1 MKEHFVTFWKT
12 EDGSLKLLERVRS
25 TFDKQNDKL
34 ACNNRNAE
42 SHESLLSTLMK
53 DFDTLSESFLRCEPG
68 DFEYAF
74 HAYPANS
81 VGHLHMHVF
90 PKNGDLRKFSTK
102 SHDWKTIPI
111 EAVLEV
117 EEEDERGVEN
127 REIGE

>member
-1 MKEHFVTFWKT
+1 M
-12 EDGSLKLLERVRS
+12 RS
-25 TFDKQNDKL
+25 TFDEQNDIL
-34 ACNNRNAE
+34 ASKDTDAQSCQ
-42 SHESLLSTLMK
+42 SFLSMLK
-53 DFDTLSESFLRCEPG
+53 QDFDALSKSFLRCKPN

-90 PKNGDLRKFSTK
+90 PKGEDLRKFSTK

-117 EEEDERGVEN
+117 EEEDERRAAESG
-127 REIGE
+127 RG